1 MKPKIFFWRRMC
13 SIFID
18 LSFVYCLT
26 VLLQAIIWNFTFISF
41 PGIFVITFLIYYLC
55 CYLLFNGKTI
65 SKQLTNL
72 TVVTKGN
79 ANTKVNTIVMRDVI
93 LKWLT
98 GLIIPFF
105 ILRYFFQLWSVLH
118 TLIVGAIVIIIT
130 VIFLF
135 TVKIQWWEL
144 LSGSITVY
152 DVPKPQNSRRAFWV
166 IFITIISG
174 VFVINYASL
183 VDRNYLFKEF
193 SPKYPVTKEVKDYA
207 KFIKDQQED
216 PVDYIFDLFKK
227 YDLIVISERIHSEY
241 SQYEL
246 ITKIVTDKRFT
257 DSVGNLYTECG
268 SISFQDTLNS
278 YLQSTFTSESE
289 LNKATA
295 ILQRNSNAVWP
306 LWSNTNLFDLLQTVN
321 KVNSKL
327 QNSGKIK
334 WYFTDLPVDWRA
346 MSHQKF
352 IEAYTTPFRD
362 SIMAGHI
369 IAVYNGA
376 ISKQKRHRALIIMNS
391 RHGYGLLEKEKNQRF
406 TNEYMG
412 TTAYLMKSLPGK
424 VANVF
429 LNSISIQY
437 AYMMTPVQNGKWDR
451 AFSLAGN
458 PNSGFNFSGSPFGED
473 QFDAA
478 FFKARNVFYKDIFTG
493 FIFYQPLSQHFQKNG
508 FPNEFDNFEDTILQR
523 ASYINSSSV
532 EGFKTQI
539 KHYKQNPKD
548 PVASDP
554 LLYAVL
560 YNLVAKISVSIFLL
574 LNLLFAFFFLIFQRN
589 YRQG

>member
-1 MKPKIFFWRRMC
+1 LR
-13 SIFID
+13 
-18 LSFVYCLT
+18 
-26 VLLQAIIWNFTFISF
+26 
-41 PGIFVITFLIYYLC
+41 
-55 CYLLFNGKTI
+55 
-65 SKQLTNL
+65 
-72 TVVTKGN
+72 VVTKGN
-79 ANTKVNTIVMRDVI
+79 ATTKVNTIVMRDVI
-93 LKWLT
+93 FKWLT

-207 KFIKDQQED
+207 KFIKDEQED
-216 PVDYIFDLFKK
+216 PVDYIFDLFKT

-295 ILQRNSNAVWP
+295 ILQRNSNAIWP

-321 KVNSKL
+321 KVNRKL

-334 WYFTDLPVDWRA
+334 WYFTDLPVDWQE

-362 SIMAGHI
+362 SIMAAHI
-369 IAVYNGA
+369 LAAYNGA
-376 ISKQKRHRALIIMNS
+376 ISRQKRHRALIIMNT
-391 RHGYGLLEKEKNQRF
+391 RHGYGLLKKEKNQRF

-429 LNSISIQY
+429 LNSVSIQY
-437 AYMMTPVQNGKWDR
+437 GYMMTPVQNGKWDR
-451 AFSLAGN
+451 AFALAGN

-478 FFKARNVFYKDIFTG
+478 FFKARNVYYKDIFTG
-493 FIFYQPLSQHFQKNG
+493 FIFYQPLSLHFQKNG

-532 EGFKTQI
+532 EGFKTQL

-554 LLYAVL
+554 LLYAIL
-560 YNLVAKISVSIFLL
+560 YNLVANISVSIILL
-574 LNLLFAFFFLIFQRN
+574 LNLLVAFFFLIFQRN